1 MYMHVCAYTRMPGI
15 TDGMCVRTRISA
27 GALRTLEL
35 MQRIHVQ
42 AFVCNTSAR
51 VRVCVHGMCVHLCV
65 WVCIFLLRREHQ
77 WVSVDVEA

>member
-1 MYMHVCAYTRMPGI
+1 MCVYTHVCV
-15 TDGMCVRTRISA
+15 DGMCVRTRISA

-51 VRVCVHGMCVHLCV
+51 VRVCVHAC
-65 WVCIFLLRREHQ
+65 
-77 WVSVDVEA
+77 VSVCMGMYFFSEGNISG